1 MASNPSVYKRRLL
14 LRCELCICILLFW
27 RVAVQRPKDFLG
39 GFCATVWCPICLHW
53 EETCRIES
61 AASLD
66 GLQRVR
72 PKLRD
77 HSPGQF
83 SRFGMPPSM
92 EDLERFIDGYFY
104 SCAMED
110 PSYEKPS
117 KKRKNYSATNTND
130 LATTDVSM
138 FR

>member
-1 MASNPSVYKRRLL
+1 MGLAMTQCGYCVEQTAGDDWSVFFVV
-14 LRCELCICILLFW
+14 EAFW
-27 RVAVQRPKDFLG
+27 DFLG

-83 SRFGMPPSM
+83 S
-92 EDLERFIDGYFY
+92 
-104 SCAMED
+104 SC
-110 PSYEKPS
+110 PFFNVVFNG
-117 KKRKNYSATNTND
+117 RN
-130 LATTDVSM
+130 
-138 FR
+138 